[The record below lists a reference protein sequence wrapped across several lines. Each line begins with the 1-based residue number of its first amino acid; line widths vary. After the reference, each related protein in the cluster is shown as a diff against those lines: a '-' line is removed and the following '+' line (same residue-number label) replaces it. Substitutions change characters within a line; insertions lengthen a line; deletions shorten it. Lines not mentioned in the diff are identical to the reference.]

1 MTEPIIARLQ
11 NLKQAKAKDL
21 VKSSHSASGSSHK
34 VNKLVE
40 QVMTRLT
47 KDLESYRDPK
57 NPDLFKI
64 VSGYRSADEQK
75 DIWDRETK
83 KLEDIIEDQTKKKE
97 EKSKKFDRKKLIAAE
112 QKLANLDKF
121 IAKPAAEGETKI
133 TPHMTGLVV
142 DVNLG
147 YPTKAEYI
155 AKIEATDAYDKFSR
169 YAYHTYKMAPYDVE
183 PWHWECGDACQK
195 NIKKILDEEKA
206 SGGTKKVSNTP
217 LPPPMPKSALQ
228 PSTKD
233 TDIEVPL
240 DCDGIPIAQ
249 KGSVT
254 VEEERQIVSESGP
267 IQKILTICVV
277 TSMVCG
283 IHYLVSKN
291 KQKLGK

>member
-1 MTEPIIARLQ
+1 MTEPIITRLQ

-21 VKSSHSASGSSHK
+21 VKSSHSIGGTSHK

-40 QVMTRLT
+40 EVMTRLI
-47 KDLESYRDPK
+47 KDLEPYKDSK
-57 NPDLFKI
+57 NPNLFKI

-83 KLEDIIEDQTKKKE
+83 KLENIIADQTQKKA
-97 EKSKKFDRKKLIAAE
+97 EKSKSFDRKKLIAAE
-112 QKLANLDKF
+112 QKLAHLDKY
-121 IAKPAAEGETKI
+121 IAKPAVGEEKKI

-142 DVNLG
+142 DVDLG
-147 YPTKAEYI
+147 YAPKSENI
-155 AKIEATDAYDKFSR
+155 KVIEGTDAYDKFSR

-195 NIKKILDEEKA
+195 NIKKILDAEKVA
-206 SGGTKKVSNTP
+206 GGTKRVSNTP

-228 PSTKD
+228 PSSKYEME
-233 TDIEVPL
+233 IQL
-240 DCDGIPIAQ
+240 DCDGLPIVDQGA
-249 KGSVT
+249 VI
-254 VEEERQIVSESGP
+254 VEDERQVVSESKP
-267 IQKILTICVV
+267 IQKILTVCVV

-291 KQKLGK
+291 KQKLGR

>member
-1 MTEPIIARLQ
+1 MTEPIITRLQ
-11 NLKQAKAKDL
+11 NLKAAKPKDL
-21 VKSSHSASGSSHK
+21 VKSRNSVSGSSHK

-40 QVMTRLT
+40 EVMTRLI
-47 KDLESYRDPK
+47 KDLEPYKNTK

-75 DIWDRETK
+75 VIWDRETK
-83 KLEDIIEDQTKKKE
+83 KLEEIIADQTKKKE

-112 QKLANLDKF
+112 QKLAHLDMY
-121 IAKPAAEGETKI
+121 IAKPATEGEKKV

-142 DVNLG
+142 DVDLG
-147 YPTKAEYI
+147 YAPKSENIKA
-155 AKIEATDAYDKFSR
+155 IEKTDAYDKFSR

-195 NIKKILDEEKA
+195 NIKKILDEEK
-206 SGGTKKVSNTP
+206 SMGGSKRVLNTT

-228 PSTKD
+228 PSSTD
-233 TDIEVPL
+233 TTEIPL
-240 DCDGIPIAQ
+240 DCDGLPIVSEGA
-249 KGSVT
+249 VT
-254 VEEERQIVSESGP
+254 VEEERQIVSESKP
-267 IQKILTICVV
+267 IQKILTLCVV

-291 KQKLGK
+291 KQKLGR